1 MTNKEIE
8 QAEKELSEIEKNM
21 GDPKGPIDVK
31 PLNNFFEKYGI
42 HKAAMPGG
50 GATRAEWREQMFR
63 NAHTFLQTK
72 MMLNA
77 CNFSK
82 VACKWAAIAAIV
94 AALGILASWYTYLFK
109 MIILMFKGI

>member
-31 PLNNFFEKYGI
+31 PLNNFFEKYGV
-42 HKAAMPGG
+42 HKAVMPGG
-50 GATRAEWREQMFR
+50 GATRAEWREQTFR

-82 VACKWAAIAAIV
+82 LACKWAAIAAIV